1 MRTIIVINNSLMN
14 KAKMLGKF
22 KTKREAVEE
31 SLRLLIRLKQQEKIR
46 KYRGKLKWEGS
57 LDEMRL

>member
-1 MRTIIVINNSLMN
+1 MN